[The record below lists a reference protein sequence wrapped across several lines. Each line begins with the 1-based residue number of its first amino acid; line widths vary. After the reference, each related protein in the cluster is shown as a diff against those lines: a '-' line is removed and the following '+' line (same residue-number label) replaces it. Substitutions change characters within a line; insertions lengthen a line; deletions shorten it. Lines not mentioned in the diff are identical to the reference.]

1 MENSELTEKELNTLR
16 KIVVIT
22 RSIVNNYYNL
32 IKLENDGNKDTSEY
46 SDIVSELAINFEME
60 DELYSKFTDLK
71 TISDLL
77 YYVNGN
83 EEVEFE
89 NFIFSIMG
97 VEPDRLI
104 KERIAYKLK
113 YMLDILE
120 MDEDKTEEFEDLSDE
135 DIKRAQNLE
144 KEILIK
150 NQIQLAIEYDY
161 VNTMLHLLEEYIN
174 NPFFKSVKY
183 ELIEYKYLLI
193 YITSDLEKEL
203 VKRNYV
209 ISDELNFA
217 HNFVSNIFGFSK
229 EYIRDQEDDYS
240 IDLLEEGR
248 ELLLS
253 LLDSKI
259 EVIIDIQDSDYLIDA
274 AIFSTIIRTSL
285 IFSSKGTVI
294 NFIDAFKEDVQRIE
308 SKNETV
314 VPIIEDII
322 AKYETDRE
330 IPNILTLKREK

>member
-60 DELYSKFTDLK
+60 DELYSKFNDLK

-83 EEVEFE
+83 EEVQFE

-120 MDEDKTEEFEDLSDE
+120 MDENESEEFENLSDE
-135 DIKRAQNLE
+135 EIKRTQNLE

-161 VNTMLHLLEEYIN
+161 VNAMIHLLEEYIN
-174 NPFFKSVKY
+174 NPFFKSAKY

-203 VKRNYV
+203 VKRNYE
-209 ISDELNFA
+209 INDELNFA
-217 HNFVSNIFGFSK
+217 HNFISDIFGFSK
-229 EYIRDQEDDYS
+229 KYIRDQEDDYS
-240 IDLLEEGR
+240 VDLLEEGR
-248 ELLLS
+248 ELLIS

-259 EVIIDIQDSDYLIDA
+259 EAIIDIQDSDYLIDA

-285 IFSSKGTVI
+285 LFSSKETVI
-294 NFIDAFKEDVQRIE
+294 NFIDAFKEDVKRIE

-322 AKYETDRE
+322 AKYEKDRE
-330 IPNILTLKREK
+330 MPNILILKREK